1 MICCSGIARRIAASG
16 FGVYAMDFEGFGLS
30 EGLHGY
36 VPSFDD
42 LVDDV
47 IEYSTK
53 IKGMAFNICI
63 PKVRT
68 FVLSASAIE
77 VALAHLIAIFF

>member
-1 MICCSGIARRIAASG
+1 MIFSSGIARRIAASG

-53 IKGMAFNICI
+53 IKGIAFKI
-63 PKVRT
+63 RT
-68 FVLSASAIE
+68 FILYVTVIE
-77 VALAHLIAIFF
+77 VALERMITILF